1 MRGLE
6 PSTPA
11 DVGELAAF
19 LTAADL
25 TLAGLDDPRV
35 RLWLLRD
42 ETGALVGSTGFEASA
57 DGHDVIVRSVA
68 VAAEARGTGLGTR
81 LAEHALHRAAAG
93 GARRAW
99 LFSRRSGPFWRGLGF
114 EPADRDE
121 LAAALATTQQVRLFV
136 STGQLGREIAWSRP
150 LDAPGG
156 AEATPA

>member
-1 MRGLE
+1 VRGFE
-6 PSTPA
+6 KFAPA
-11 DVGELAAF
+11 DVGELTAF
-19 LTAADL
+19 LAAADL
-25 TLAGLDDPRV
+25 TIAGLDDPRV

-42 ETGALVGSTGFEASA
+42 ASGALVGSTGFEISA
-57 DGHDVIVRSVA
+57 DGDDVIVRSVA

-81 LAEHALHRAAAG
+81 LALHALERARAE

-136 STGQLGREIAWSRP
+136 STGQLGREIAWRRP
-150 LDAPGG
+150 LDAAGG
-156 AEATPA
+156 AAAAPA

>member
-1 MRGLE
+1 VRGFE
-6 PSTPA
+6 KFAPA
-11 DVGELAAF
+11 DVGELTAF

-25 TLAGLDDPRV
+25 TIAGLDDPRV

-42 ETGALVGSTGFEASA
+42 ASGALVGSTGFEISA
-57 DGHDVIVRSVA
+57 DGDDVIVRSVA

-81 LAEHALHRAAAG
+81 LALHALERARAE

-136 STGQLGREIAWSRP
+136 STGQLGREIAWRRP
-150 LDAPGG
+150 LDAAGG
-156 AEATPA
+156 AAAAPA